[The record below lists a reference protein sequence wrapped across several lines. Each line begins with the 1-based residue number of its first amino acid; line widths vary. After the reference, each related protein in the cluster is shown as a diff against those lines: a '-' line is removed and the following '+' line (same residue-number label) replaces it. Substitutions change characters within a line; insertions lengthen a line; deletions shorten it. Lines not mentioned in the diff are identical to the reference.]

1 MDKIQTQITSDTLE
15 GDMHTGLVSIVRS
28 TQLQVSRQK
37 QPDKWIKDIS
47 KQFAEEEIISMSKEH
62 SRSCSC
68 TLLIREQTH

>member
-1 MDKIQTQITSDTLE
+1 MNKIQKQNTSDILE
-15 GDMHTGLVSIVRS
+15 GDMHTGLVNTVRS

-37 QPDKWIKDIS
+37 HPDKWIQDSS

-68 TLLIREQTH
+68 ILLIREQTY